1 MKKKTQYKIFDNFL
15 DQKTFLIIQDLVM
28 SPKLPFFYNA
38 ILNHEQKDDYEKH
51 KYDYYF
57 THLAYKNDRDN
68 LVKGGT
74 KSVYLENFMPIVE
87 KLSVSSLLRIK
98 VNFYPRT
105 EEMKI
110 HAAHTDYPFDHN
122 GALFYIN
129 TCDGYKVLEDG
140 TKIESIANRVLVF
153 NGGSLHSSTS
163 CTNSQGRFNI
173 NFNYF

>member
-15 DQKTFLIIQDLVM
+15 DQKTFLMIQELVM
-28 SPKLPFFYNA
+28 SPELPFFYNA
-38 ILNHEQKDDYEKH
+38 ILNYEQGDDYEKH

-68 LVKGGT
+68 LVKGGRQ
-74 KSVYLENFMPIVE
+74 SVYLENFMPIVE

-122 GALFYIN
+122 GAQTEFWFLMVVLYIHQLLAQMH
-129 TCDGYKVLEDG
+129 KVDLMLILI
-140 TKIESIANRVLVF
+140 T
-153 NGGSLHSSTS
+153 
-163 CTNSQGRFNI
+163 
-173 NFNYF
+173 FNYSPG